1 MQFLIFVS
9 IVMLL
14 LHDLIPMVESKLWNL
29 SHLILSEVQYL
40 SLHKWLFSIGHS
52 HFIFS
57 FEWKC
62 SSPIFRILFCL
73 KSLLFIQKSSFLI
86 VWTKWKKTCYSSKV
100 PLCSFGRKFQSW
112 NKSLNLFSSEQKNC
126 KVDYS
131 KTDPMFRWNQKFYR
145 FDEAG
150 SIAEVDKHWIKFQ
163 LRESTRDSP
172 KGSSEMLHEFV
183 ITTGKAKKWQ
193 THQKYGILRGPD
205 F

>member
-1 MQFLIFVS
+1 M
-9 IVMLL
+9 
-14 LHDLIPMVESKLWNL
+14 KKN
-29 SHLILSEVQYL
+29 
-40 SLHKWLFSIGHS
+40 
-52 HFIFS
+52 
-57 FEWKC
+57 
-62 SSPIFRILFCL
+62 
-73 KSLLFIQKSSFLI
+73 LLFFKSAFVFLRQKIPKLKQKPKPFFFRTEKL
-86 VWTKWKKTCYSSKV
+86 
-100 PLCSFGRKFQSW
+100 QSGLFKNW
-112 NKSLNLFSSEQKNC
+112 SNVSLE
-126 KVDYS
+126 
-131 KTDPMFRWNQKFYR
+131 PKFYR